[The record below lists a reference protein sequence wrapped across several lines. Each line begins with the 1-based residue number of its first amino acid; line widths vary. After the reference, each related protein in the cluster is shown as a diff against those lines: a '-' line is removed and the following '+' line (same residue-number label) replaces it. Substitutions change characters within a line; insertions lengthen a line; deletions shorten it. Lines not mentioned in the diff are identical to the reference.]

1 MGKEAA
7 FLFLVILV
15 VVVSITGGIITG
27 IMDMKRGNR
36 KSRGN
41 GLWGLLLPLA
51 ILELFNTKKK
61 K

>member
-1 MGKEAA
+1 MEFYKW
-7 FLFLVILV
+7 LFIIVLSLCFI
-15 VVVSITGGIITG
+15 GGIITG